1 MQDAPYA
8 SLDLP
13 QHPQHHDLVTTPID
27 EENTTA
33 HHFRDKESVNPGEKF
48 IT

>member
-13 QHPQHHDLVTTPID
+13 QHPRHHDLVPTPID
-27 EENTTA
+27 EESTA
-33 HHFRDKESVNPGEKF
+33 HHFRDKESVDPGEKF